1 MAAFTLETA
10 RERLQLALDA
20 EAEALSA
27 QGVTNGDQSLYRAK
41 LEHIQ
46 ESILYW
52 RNEVDRLE
60 KQAAGQST
68 FQRLHTRFL

>member
-1 MAAFTLETA
+1 MAAWTL
-10 RERLQLALDA
+10 QDA
-20 EAEALSA
+20 EAKLQTWLNAEDEVASA
-27 QGVTNGDQSLYRAK
+27 QSVSNGDQSLYRAK
-41 LEHIQ
+41 LEEIRVQ
-46 ESILYW
+46 IRFW